1 MTNFG
6 QKVIRGTAL
15 LAASFLVSLSPVV
28 AQDIAQTATQSS
40 PVTNDVAPVSPTPP
54 PAANPTEYAYVALTT
69 SLGSITLALDKTHA
83 PITTGNFLKYVDG
96 KRLDGAT
103 FYRAMHLDWGDEPA
117 GLLQGGLQGLPG
129 KVLPPIAHE
138 PTNVT
143 GLSHKAGTI
152 SMARFAPGSATADF
166 TIMINDIT
174 SLDAQPESED
184 PSLKAGFAAFGHV
197 VAGMDVVKAIWN
209 TERSP
214 TKGEGVMRGQI
225 LSVPVK
231 IISAHRSTAP

>member
-1 MTNFG
+1 MVG
-6 QKVIRGTAL
+6 L
-15 LAASFLVSLSPVV
+15 LAPLALSLSPAA
-28 AQDIAQTATQSS
+28 AQQTTPAQAPGAIAAA
-40 PVTNDVAPVSPTPP
+40 PAPVQID
-54 PAANPTEYAYVALTT
+54 YAYVALTT
-69 SLGSITLALDKTHA
+69 AKGTITLALDRTHA
-83 PITTGNFLKYVDG
+83 PITTANFLKYVDG

-117 GLLQGGLQGLPG
+117 GLLQGGLQGV

-166 TIMINDIT
+166 TIMIGDLT
-174 SLDAQPESED
+174 SLDAQPDSD
-184 PSLKAGFAAFGHV
+184 NPDTRAGFAAFGHV
-197 VAGMDVVKAIWN
+197 VAGMDVVMALWN
-209 TERSP
+209 APLSP

-225 LSVPVK
+225 LEPPVK
-231 IISAHRSTAP
+231 IISARRTTAP

>member
-1 MTNFG
+1 MVG
-6 QKVIRGTAL
+6 L
-15 LAASFLVSLSPVV
+15 LAPLALALSPAA
-28 AQDIAQTATQSS
+28 AQQTTPAQAPGAIAAA
-40 PVTNDVAPVSPTPP
+40 PAPVQID
-54 PAANPTEYAYVALTT
+54 YAYVALTT
-69 SLGSITLALDKTHA
+69 AKGTITLALDRIHA
-83 PITTGNFLKYVDG
+83 PITTANFLKYVDG

-117 GLLQGGLQGLPG
+117 GLLQGGLQGV

-166 TIMINDIT
+166 TIMIGDLT
-174 SLDAQPESED
+174 SLDAQPDSD
-184 PSLKAGFAAFGHV
+184 KPDTRAGFAAFGHV
-197 VAGMDVVKAIWN
+197 VAGMDVVMALWN
-209 TERSP
+209 APLSP

-225 LSVPVK
+225 LEPPVK
-231 IISAHRSTAP
+231 IISARRTTAP